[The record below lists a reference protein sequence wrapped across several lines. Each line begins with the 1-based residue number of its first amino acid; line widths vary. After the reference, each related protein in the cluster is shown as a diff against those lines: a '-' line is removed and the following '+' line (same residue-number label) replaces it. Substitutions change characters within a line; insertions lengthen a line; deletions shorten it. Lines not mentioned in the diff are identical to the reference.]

1 MILSLIRYLVTLT
14 VLCTLG
20 LAVRGQDKPSACI
33 AGYIS
38 MDDSWAPTL
47 YLSYIPTFE
56 EMYAVSN
63 EMIIAKTGIDSL
75 GYFRFDIDFLP
86 RGQNLY
92 RLHLVKKGDTPASLI
107 IGGKDENH
115 LFLIADR
122 FSAIRVNCPSTYPPF
137 KQVRFENSTENMAFQ
152 RVSDLV
158 FVADSLA
165 AESSASKRLLVEK
178 QLLKDLHSVADT
190 SANLLV
196 SLYAIYKSNFESNY
210 PSHAGFY
217 RSYLRKWKGQDNA
230 YLEAFSKKMPREAGK
245 PAHVL
250 LIFLALIVVLISL
263 VPVVRRFRK
272 SHGLEKLSIQ
282 ERRIYELLQQGAS
295 NQEISNHFNIGL
307 STVKSHVSS
316 IYAKLKVKSRKHIM
330 NVK

>member
-20 LAVRGQDKPSACI
+20 LAVRGQDKTSACI
-33 AGYIS
+33 SGYVS
-38 MDDSWAPTL
+38 MDDTWASTI

-63 EMIIAKTGIDSL
+63 EMIIARTGIDSL

-86 RGQNLY
+86 RGENLY

-122 FSAIRVNCPSTYPPF
+122 SSIIRMNCHSTYPPF
-137 KQVRFENSTENMAFQ
+137 KQVHFESSKENMAFQ
-152 RVSDLV
+152 KVSDLV

-178 QLLKDLHSVADT
+178 QLLKDLHAVADT

-196 SLYAIYKSNFESNY
+196 SLYAIYKSKFESNY
-210 PSHAGFY
+210 PAHAGFY
-217 RSYLRKWKGQDNA
+217 QSYLRKWKGQDNA
-230 YLEAFSKKMPREAGK
+230 YFDAFSKKMPGEAGK
-245 PAHVL
+245 PIYI
-250 LIFLALIVVLISL
+250 LIFLALIVVVISL

-272 SHGLEKLSIQ
+272 SHGIEKLSIQ
-282 ERRIYELLQQGAS
+282 ERKIYELLQQGAS

-316 IYAKLKVKSRKHIM
+316 IYSKLNVKSRKHIM